1 MLSLFRSPLAWFATA
16 GLSITISSLTADS
29 SLADS
34 VELAGSGHVTGAV
47 VRKGDHVIVSVDD
60 EIQVAFPSSRVSR
73 IVDSSH
79 LQKYRS
85 LAAQAGDDAA
95 AHYQLARWCKA
106 QGNVPGL
113 SHVYTRFHMERAVE
127 LDPNHAEARASLGYT
142 KDGGKWILQSEL
154 MRNRGMIFKGGRW
167 VIPEASSLEE
177 SVDASDKESKLW
189 VREIAK
195 RVKIVMKG
203 DRSDNRKYAS
213 ALNELREID
222 DPLAAPAIAAQF
234 EKSRG
239 FNGRDTQPAALR
251 ALWITL
257 LGRLKTSASVR
268 ALVKAGIEEPDA
280 FLREMALTQL
290 LEYGSGTAIS
300 NYLRTMRDPK
310 SSNGLINRAARAL
323 AFFPP
328 DQELAMSYI
337 NSLVTTHTRTVAPQ
351 GNTNA
356 TFGGPG
362 TGNSGGL
369 GGFSTGSK
377 PLVFESTQN
386 NPSVLSLVKKTVPE
400 VDFGYDEVKWRNY
413 LADQKLRYS
422 GDLRRDP

>member
-1 MLSLFRSPLAWFATA
+1 M
-16 GLSITISSLTADS
+16 
-29 SLADS
+29 ADS
-34 VELAGSGHVTGAV
+34 VELAGSGHLTGV
-47 VRKGDHVIVSVDD
+47 IQRKGDHVIVSLDD
-60 EIQVAFPSSRVSR
+60 AIQVAFPSSRVSR
-73 IVDSSH
+73 IVDSSQ
-79 LQKYRS
+79 LQQYRS
-85 LAAQAGDDAA
+85 RAAQAGDDAA

-142 KDGGKWILQSEL
+142 QDAGKWILKSEL
-154 MRNRGMIFKGGRW
+154 MRDRGMIFKGGRW
-167 VIPEASSLEE
+167 VIPEAASLEE
-177 SVDASDKESKLW
+177 SVDASDKQSKRW

-203 DRSDNRKYAS
+203 DRSDNRKYGS
-213 ALNELREID
+213 ALNELRQID

-239 FNGRDTQPAALR
+239 SGRDAQPAALR
-251 ALWITL
+251 GLWVTL

-290 LEYGSGTAIS
+290 LEHGSGTAIS

-377 PLVFESTQN
+377 PQVFKSTRN

-413 LADQKLRYS
+413 LANRKLNFS